1 MDSGF
6 GVASVW
12 MNIVLFWR
20 EYDEFKLCEHDG
32 RDGVTND
39 VLVEVVLNKEGDG
52 IIDDDDV
59 MVLRGVAVLTMFA

>member
-20 EYDEFKLCEHDG
+20 EYDEFKLCEDDG
-32 RDGVTND
+32 RDAVTDD

>member
-1 MDSGF
+1 
-6 GVASVW
+6 

-20 EYDEFKLCEHDG
+20 EYDGFKLCEDDA
-32 RDGVTND
+32 RDGVTNG

-59 MVLRGVAVLTMFA
+59 MVLRGVVVLTMFA